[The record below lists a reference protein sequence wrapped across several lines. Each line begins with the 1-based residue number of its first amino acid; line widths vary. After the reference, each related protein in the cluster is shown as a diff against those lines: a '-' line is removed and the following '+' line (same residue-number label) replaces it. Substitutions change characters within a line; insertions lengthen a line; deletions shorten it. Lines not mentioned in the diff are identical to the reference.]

1 MTIVRRNYMVPEL
14 ENLFNNVFKSGFFN
28 EDREELSTLPAV
40 NVKENEDGF
49 VLEVAA
55 PGYEKDNFDIS
66 VENGIMTISAT
77 TEEKKEEKEEN
88 YTKREFNY
96 TSFHRSFRLPEDTVD
111 ESTIKASYKNGILE
125 VFIGKKE
132 EVKPKPPKT
141 IKVS

>member
-1 MTIVRRNYMVPEL
+1 MTIVRRNYMMPEL
-14 ENLFNNVFKSGFFN
+14 ENLFNNVFKNNFF
-28 EDREELSTLPAV
+28 EREEELTTLPSV
-40 NVKENEDGF
+40 NVKETEDGF

-55 PGYEKDNFDIS
+55 PGYEKENFDIE

-77 TEEKKEEKEEN
+77 TEDKKEEKEEN

>member
-1 MTIVRRNYMVPEL
+1 MTIVRRNYMMPEL
-14 ENLFNNVFKSGFFN
+14 ENLFNNVFKNRLFDT
-28 EDREELSTLPAV
+28 EDEELSTLPSV

-55 PGYEKDNFDIS
+55 PGYEKENFDIS
-66 VENGIMTISAT
+66 VENGILTISAT

-111 ESTIKASYKNGILE
+111 ESTIKATYKNGILE

>member
-1 MTIVRRNYMVPEL
+1 MTLVRRNYMMPEL
-14 ENLFNNVFKSGFFN
+14 ENLFNNVFKNNFF
-28 EDREELSTLPAV
+28 EREEELTTLPSV
-40 NVKENEDGF
+40 NVKETEDGF

-55 PGYEKDNFDIS
+55 PGYEKENFDIE

-77 TEEKKEEKEEN
+77 NEEKKEEKEEN

>member
-1 MTIVRRNYMVPEL
+1 MTLVRREYMMPEL
-14 ENLFNNVFKSGFFN
+14 ENLFNNVFGGGFLSKEP
-28 EDREELSTLPAV
+28 EDVSTLPAV

-49 VLEVAA
+49 VIEVAA
-55 PGYEKDNFDIS
+55 PGYEKENFDIS
-66 VENGIMTISAT
+66 VENGVLTVSGT
-77 TEEKKEEKEEN
+77 SEEEKEEKEER
-88 YTKREFNY
+88 YTKREFGY

-132 EVKPKPPKT
+132 EVKPKPPKS

>member
-1 MTIVRRNYMVPEL
+1 MTIVRRNYMMPEL
-14 ENLFNNVFKSGFFN
+14 ENLFNNVFRSGLFN
-28 EDREELSTLPAV
+28 EEREELSTLPAV

-55 PGYEKDNFDIS
+55 PGFEKENFDIS

-77 TEEKKEEKEEN
+77 AETKKEEKEDN

-111 ESTIKASYKNGILE
+111 ESTIKAAYKNGILE

-141 IKVS
+141 IKVA